1 MEVEECDN
9 FDDEE
14 NYELN
19 EEILSTNDENEG
31 ERQELVARLETG
43 ARHYRKLAAEKS
55 AVERSSEQREEL
67 LKSRVAQLERQLAG
81 LHIEVTH
88 LKTVFF
94 FYVQCSASNV
104 LHCGNIPVT
113 YI

>member
-1 MEVEECDN
+1 MKVKLERC
-9 FDDEE
+9 
-14 NYELN
+14 
-19 EEILSTNDENEG
+19 EG

-94 FYVQCSASNV
+94 FMCNASHQMFYTV
-104 LHCGNIPVT
+104 ETYLLHISDEFLPTGPSGGSSRHSGPGL
-113 YI
+113 

>member
-1 MEVEECDN
+1 MEVEEGDN

-31 ERQELVARLETG
+31 ERQEL
-43 ARHYRKLAAEKS
+43 
-55 AVERSSEQREEL
+55 
-67 LKSRVAQLERQLAG
+67 KSRVAQLERQLAG

-94 FYVQCSASNV
+94 FMCNASHQMFYTV
-104 LHCGNIPVT
+104 ETYLLHISDEFLPTGPSGGSSRHSGPGL
-113 YI
+113 